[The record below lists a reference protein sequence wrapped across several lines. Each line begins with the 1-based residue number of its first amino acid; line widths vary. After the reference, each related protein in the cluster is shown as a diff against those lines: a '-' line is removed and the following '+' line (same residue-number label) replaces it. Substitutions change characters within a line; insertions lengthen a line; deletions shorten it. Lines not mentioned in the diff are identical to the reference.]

1 MKRKTAK
8 WLTAVLAFTMVMTA
22 GCGKE
27 KGAEKQTENTETV
40 QETVIR
46 ETEPVQGNDLDMT
59 GYNLVWEDDFEDGI
73 SEDDWNYELHEPGW
87 VNNELQ
93 SYVKSEEN
101 VYTKD
106 GKLVI
111 KPVETK
117 DENGNTA
124 YTSGRVNTQ
133 GKHDFTYGLFEA
145 SIKMPKGQG
154 FLPAFW
160 MMPTDENLYG
170 QWPRCGEID
179 IAEVLG
185 NDTGTTYGTIHYGNP
200 HKESQGSYVLS
211 EGDFAE
217 EFHTYAC
224 EWNPGEIKWYVD
236 GNLIHTAQN

>member
-27 KGAEKQTENTETV
+27 KGAEKRTENTETV

-101 VYTKD
+101 VYSKD

-179 IAEVLG
+179 CRSVG
-185 NDTGTTYGTIHYGNP
+185 
-200 HKESQGSYVLS
+200 
-211 EGDFAE
+211 
-217 EFHTYAC
+217 
-224 EWNPGEIKWYVD
+224 
-236 GNLIHTAQN
+236 

>member
-27 KGAEKQTENTETV
+27 KGAEKRTENTETV

-133 GKHDFTYGLFEA
+133 GKHDFT
-145 SIKMPKGQG
+145 
-154 FLPAFW
+154 
-160 MMPTDENLYG
+160 
-170 QWPRCGEID
+170 
-179 IAEVLG
+179 
-185 NDTGTTYGTIHYGNP
+185 
-200 HKESQGSYVLS
+200 
-211 EGDFAE
+211 
-217 EFHTYAC
+217 
-224 EWNPGEIKWYVD
+224 
-236 GNLIHTAQN
+236 